1 MVFRAFAFILIHL
14 SPGAILMTVSFYD
27 LTVGSYVQIVEAAVG
42 VLEKGADYCGEKG
55 IDLDDVVG
63 TCLIDDMANF
73 HFQVV
78 CITHHS
84 LEALNA
90 MKTGEFLPPNYE
102 QMDYAG
108 LQSLTGDTLATLKGM
123 SADEVNALAGGSLVF
138 KLGGNEIPFSNEN
151 FALSFSLPN
160 FYFHATTAYDILR
173 AQGVPLGKRD
183 FLGAMKIG

>member
-1 MVFRAFAFILIHL
+1 MA
-14 SPGAILMTVSFYD
+14 VSFYD
-27 LTVGSYVQIVEAAVG
+27 LTVGSYTQIVEASLG
-42 VLEKGADYCGEKG
+42 VLQKGADYCAEKG
-55 IDLDDVVG
+55 IALDDVVG
-63 TCLIDDMANF
+63 SCLIDDMANF

-90 MKTGEFLPPNYE
+90 MKSGEFLPPNYE
-102 QMDYAG
+102 ARDYAG
-108 LQSLTGDTLATLKGM
+108 LQALTQGTLDTLKGM
-123 SADEVNALAGGSLVF
+123 SEEEVNGLAGGSLVF
-138 KLGGNEIPFSNEN
+138 KLGGNEIPFTNVN

-173 AQGVPLGKRD
+173 SKGVPLGKRD